1 MVHYGPGARPR
12 RFRYDWRPH
21 PPTHRMQ
28 LLFDFLPVIA
38 FFVAYKL
45 ADIYVATGVIIV
57 ACVLQISIHWLWK
70 RRVNPMH
77 LVSAGLVLVF
87 GGLTLL
93 IHDKSF
99 IMWKP
104 TILNWLFAAAFLGS
118 MWRRISDRPLVQRM
132 LGVAGGDLSLSEARW
147 RSLNWL
153 WIAFFVLMGTLNL
166 FVFRNFDENTWVNFK
181 AWGMLGLTLVFIVV
195 QGFWIASRTQ
205 GHDGSTG

>member
-57 ACVLQISIHWLWK
+57 ACVLQITVYWLWK

-118 MWRRISDRPLVQRM
+118 MWRRISDRPLIQRM
-132 LGVAGGDLSLSEARW
+132 LGGRPHQVSGISGDGSTDGSIRKVLIVCVTMYSRACSSNQFPNTFSILSLSAVI
-147 RSLNWL
+147 SAAKN
-153 WIAFFVLMGTLNL
+153 
-166 FVFRNFDENTWVNFK
+166 
-181 AWGMLGLTLVFIVV
+181 
-195 QGFWIASRTQ
+195 
-205 GHDGSTG
+205 STG

>member
-12 RFRYDWRPH
+12 RFRYHWRPH
-21 PPTHRMQ
+21 PPTLRMQ

-57 ACVLQISIHWLWK
+57 ACVLQVSIHWLWK

-118 MWRRISDRPLVQRM
+118 MWRRISDRPLIQRM
-132 LGVAGGDLSLSEARW
+132 MGVAGGDFSLSEARW

-153 WIAFFVLMGTLNL
+153 WIAFFLVMGTLNL
-166 FVFRNFDENTWVNFK
+166 FIFRNFDENTWVNFK
-181 AWGMLGLTLVFIVV
+181 AWGMLGLTLLFIVV